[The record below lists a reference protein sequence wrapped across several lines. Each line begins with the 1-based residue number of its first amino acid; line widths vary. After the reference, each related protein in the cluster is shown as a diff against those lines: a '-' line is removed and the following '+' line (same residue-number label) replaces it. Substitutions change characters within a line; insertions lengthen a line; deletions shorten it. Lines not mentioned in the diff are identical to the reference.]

1 MRISMRGPGRPK
13 KWNGR
18 LLQWTAHI
26 VEDDFEYIEQTR
38 AKLKLS
44 RAEFLH
50 MVLNQAN
57 LNVLELQAKIK
68 HLEEYIS
75 QLEKENAE
83 KDQTIEKLLAE
94 NEKLKLENK
103 ALKLG
108 SKSVVRDAI
117 KFRAIAEKIEEGKTW
132 KEICASA
139 GFRDVDKIK
148 DLLFAAFD
156 AQKDEN
162 NEWPEVIEPRDV
174 AEELEGFVLVKVP
187 GVKHPVD
194 YAVVK
199 KGHEKAFLAE
209 KKAEV
214 EAPKVRDPA
223 AEVATK
229 LRAFLKSYELM
240 KLDRRGEE
248 RAEKML
254 ESFGKRGLKNL
265 IKDYGFVTVF
275 DVIYSDPQFKAVFL
289 PLLESF
295 TPKKKKE
302 VVVDE

>member
-1 MRISMRGPGRPK
+1 MPRPPK
-13 KWNGR
+13 LRNPRQIVAHVEAEVKEEMDQARGR
-18 LLQWTAHI
+18 LSWG
-26 VEDDFEYIEQTR
+26 
-38 AKLKLS
+38 
-44 RAEFLH
+44 EFLTQWWKREKEYA
-50 MVLNQAN
+50 VLLAEKVN
-57 LNVLELQAKIK
+57 LEREREDLIRRIEELEKL
-68 HLEEYIS
+68 
-75 QLEKENAE
+75 LEKERLE
-83 KDQTIEKLLAE
+83 KEMWR
-94 NEKLKLENK
+94 NRYLE
-103 ALKLG
+103 LKLG

-117 KFRAIAEKIEEGKTW
+117 KFRAIAEKIEEGKSW

-174 AEELEGFVLVKVP
+174 AEEFKGFVLVKVP

-194 YAVVK
+194 YAVVR

-240 KLDRRGEE
+240 KSDRRGEE

-254 ESFGKRGLKNL
+254 ESFSKRGLKNL

-289 PLLESF
+289 HLLESL